1 MANSFLAQRVSS
13 INSISAI
20 CEKIGGNI
28 EEVRKCIGTDSRIGN
43 KYLNASCG
51 FGGSCLG
58 KDLLSLIYLAE
69 SLNLLAS
76 NTTTCSLNS
85 TDGLNCNYINGLSGS
100 SSDDL
105 RKHNNM

>member
-1 MANSFLAQRVSS
+1 MRKIKNIPEDKIINTNIYSSELCKLVANSFLAQRVSS

-69 SLNLLAS
+69 SLNLIEVA
-76 NTTTCSLNS
+76 
-85 TDGLNCNYINGLSGS
+85 NYW
-100 SSDDL
+100 
-105 RKHNNM
+105 R